1 MGQEGQERVPR
12 DGMATSEVAE
22 DTEVE
27 STDADVGEATYLVD
41 KVHGAERSTRRCRVI
56 TRVRGEERDHGGLGL
71 RRRGEGIGLRNGA

>member
-27 STDADVGEATYLVD
+27 STDADVGEATYLV
-41 KVHGAERSTRRCRVI
+41 E
-56 TRVRGEERDHGGLGL
+56 RVREAEC
-71 RRRGEGIGLRNGA
+71 ET